1 MQRSIRLIV
10 AIMAAT
16 LASAPAFA
24 ADAGDSPGK
33 KAWDKACG
41 GCHAMMAPKFG
52 DKAAWAPFVKLGV
65 EPVTASVLKG
75 KGMIPPKGGAKTDEE
90 VRAAVEYALDQMK

>member
-1 MQRSIRLIV
+1 MQLVSRVVL
-10 AIMAAT
+10 AAMAAC
-16 LASAPAFA
+16 LVAAPA
-24 ADAGDSPGK
+24 AGGDGDDGK
-33 KAWDKACG
+33 KSWDKSCG

-75 KGMIPPKGGAKTDEE
+75 KGSMPPKGGAKTEAE